1 MKFCFLGAGALGS
14 AIGGT
19 LARNGKEVYLVD
31 QWQEH
36 VDRINQEGL
45 IFIEGEKDIR
55 IPIKAV
61 TDPSLLGPMDVIV
74 VLVKSFA
81 TEAAIKQAAPLIG
94 PETVVMSLQNGL
106 GNEKIIEEE
115 IGSEKIIGGKAYVGG
130 VLKAPGKN
138 IPGVVG
144 KEICIGEMTGKTTE
158 RIQKIAQEFN
168 EGGIITKISD
178 NIKGMIW
185 DKLLINVAT
194 GALAGITG
202 LGYGDLYKIKDIEET
217 AFAAIEEGINVAK
230 ANKVILLTEKPKE
243 IWEKAAAGLPYGFKT
258 SILQSLEKK
267 QRSEVDFINGAVV
280 RWGKKLNVETPVNH
294 ALTACVKGIEMRNEV
309 TSIE

>member
-36 VDRINQEGL
+36 VDRINQDGL
-45 IFIEGEKDIR
+45 IFVEDEKEIR

-61 TDPSLLGPMDVIV
+61 TDPSTLGTMDVIV

-94 PETVVMSLQNGL
+94 PETVVVSLQNGL
-106 GNEKIIEEE
+106 GNEEIIEKQV
-115 IGSEKIIGGKAYVGG
+115 GSEKIIGGKAYVGG
-130 VLKAPGKN
+130 VLKAPGKI
-138 IPGVVG
+138 IPGVFG
-144 KEICIGEMTGKTTE
+144 KEICIGEMTGETTE
-158 RIQKIAQEFN
+158 RIKKIAQEFN
-168 EGGIITKISD
+168 DGGIITKISD

-202 LGYGDLYKIKDIEET
+202 LGYGDLYKIKEIEET
-217 AFAAIEEGINVAK
+217 AFAAIEEGIAVAK
-230 ANKVILLTEKPKE
+230 ASNISLSTEKPKQ
-243 IWEKAAAGLPYGFKT
+243 IWEKAAVGLPYEFKT

-280 RWGKKLNVETPVNH
+280 RLGKKLNIETPVNH
-294 ALTACVKGIEMRNEV
+294 ALTACVKGIEIRNEV
-309 TSIE
+309 TANG

>member
-36 VDRINQEGL
+36 VDRINQDGL
-45 IFIEGEKDIR
+45 IFVEDENEIR

-61 TDPSLLGPMDVIV
+61 TDPSTLGTMDVIV

-81 TEAAIKQAAPLIG
+81 TEAAIKQASPLIG
-94 PETVVMSLQNGL
+94 PETVVVSLQNGL
-106 GNEKIIEEE
+106 GNEEIIEKQV
-115 IGSEKIIGGKAYVGG
+115 GSEKIIGGKAYVGG
-130 VLKAPGKN
+130 VLKAPGKI
-138 IPGVVG
+138 IPGVFG
-144 KEICIGEMTGKTTE
+144 KEICIGEMTGETTE
-158 RIQKIAQEFN
+158 RIKKIAQEFN
-168 EGGIITKISD
+168 DGGIITKISD

-202 LGYGDLYKIKDIEET
+202 LGYGDLYKIKEIEET
-217 AFAAIEEGINVAK
+217 AFAAIEEGIAVAK
-230 ANKVILLTEKPKE
+230 ASNISLSTEKPKQ
-243 IWEKAAAGLPYGFKT
+243 IWEKAAVGLPYEFKT

-280 RWGKKLNVETPVNH
+280 RWGKKLNIETPVNH
-294 ALTACVKGIEMRNEV
+294 ALTACVKGIEIRNEV
-309 TSIE
+309 TANG

>member
-14 AIGGT
+14 AVGGT

-36 VDRINQEGL
+36 VDRMNQDGL
-45 IFIEGEKDIR
+45 IFIEDEKEIR

-61 TDPSLLGPMDVIV
+61 TDPSTLGTMDVIV

-81 TEAAIKQAAPLIG
+81 TEAAIKQASPLIG
-94 PETVVMSLQNGL
+94 PETVVVSLQNGL
-106 GNEKIIEEE
+106 GNEEIIEEQV
-115 IGSEKIIGGKAYVGG
+115 GSEKIIGGKAYVGG
-130 VLKAPGKN
+130 VLKAPGKI

-144 KEICIGEMTGKTTE
+144 KEICIGEMTGETTE
-158 RIQKIAQEFN
+158 RIKKIAQEFN
-168 EGGIITKISD
+168 DGGIITKISD

-202 LGYGDLYKIKDIEET
+202 LGYGDLYKIKEVEET
-217 AFAAIEEGINVAK
+217 AFAAIEEGIAVAK
-230 ANKVILLTEKPKE
+230 ASNISLSTEKPKQ
-243 IWEKAAAGLPYGFKT
+243 IWEKAAVGLPYEFKT

-280 RWGKKLNVETPVNH
+280 RWGKKLNIETPVNH
-294 ALTACVKGIEMRNEV
+294 ALTACVKGIEIRNEV
-309 TSIE
+309 TANG

>member
-36 VDRINQEGL
+36 VDRMNQDGL
-45 IFIEGEKDIR
+45 IFIEDEKEIR

-61 TDPSLLGPMDVIV
+61 TDPSTLGTMDVIV

-81 TEAAIKQAAPLIG
+81 TETAIKQASPLIG
-94 PETVVMSLQNGL
+94 PETVVVSLQNGL
-106 GNEKIIEEE
+106 GNEEIIEKQV
-115 IGSEKIIGGKAYVGG
+115 GSEKIIGGKAYVGG
-130 VLKAPGKN
+130 VLKAPGKI

-144 KEICIGEMTGKTTE
+144 KEICIGEMTGETTE
-158 RIQKIAQEFN
+158 RIKKIAQEFN
-168 EGGIITKISD
+168 DGGIITKISD

-202 LGYGDLYKIKDIEET
+202 LGYGDLYKIKEIEET
-217 AFAAIEEGINVAK
+217 AFAAIEEGIAVAK
-230 ANKVILLTEKPKE
+230 ASNISLSTEKPKQ
-243 IWEKAAAGLPYGFKT
+243 IWEKAAVGLPYEFKT

-280 RWGKKLNVETPVNH
+280 RWGKKLNIETPVNH
-294 ALTACVKGIEMRNEV
+294 ALTACVKGIEIRNEV
-309 TSIE
+309 TANG

>member
-36 VDRINQEGL
+36 VDRINQDGL
-45 IFIEGEKDIR
+45 IFIEDEKEIH

-61 TDPSLLGPMDVIV
+61 TDPSTLGTMDVIV

-81 TEAAIKQAAPLIG
+81 TGAAIKQASSLIG
-94 PETVVMSLQNGL
+94 PETVVVSLQNGL
-106 GNEKIIEEE
+106 GNEEIIEKQV
-115 IGSEKIIGGKAYVGG
+115 GSEKIIGGKAYVGG
-130 VLKAPGKN
+130 VLKAPGKI

-144 KEICIGEMTGKTTE
+144 KEICIGEMTGETTE
-158 RIQKIAQEFN
+158 RIKKIAQEFN
-168 EGGIITKISD
+168 DGGIITKISD

-202 LGYGDLYKIKDIEET
+202 LGYGDLYKIKEIEET
-217 AFAAIEEGINVAK
+217 AFAAIEEGIAVAK
-230 ANKVILLTEKPKE
+230 ASNISLSTEKPKQ
-243 IWEKAAAGLPYGFKT
+243 IWEKAAVGLPYEFKT

-280 RWGKKLNVETPVNH
+280 RWGKKLNIETPVNH
-294 ALTACVKGIEMRNEV
+294 ALIACVKGIEIRNEV
-309 TSIE
+309 TANG

>member
-130 VLKAPGKN
+130 VLKAPGKI

-168 EGGIITKISD
+168 EGGSSQK
-178 NIKGMIW
+178 
-185 DKLLINVAT
+185 
-194 GALAGITG
+194 
-202 LGYGDLYKIKDIEET
+202 
-217 AFAAIEEGINVAK
+217 
-230 ANKVILLTEKPKE
+230 
-243 IWEKAAAGLPYGFKT
+243 
-258 SILQSLEKK
+258 
-267 QRSEVDFINGAVV
+267 
-280 RWGKKLNVETPVNH
+280 
-294 ALTACVKGIEMRNEV
+294 
-309 TSIE
+309 